1 MELTHNDA
9 LPSTRFTTYLACDLV
24 QQVSLHTFNLHY
36 IYHDR
41 WLNKFYLKNDS
52 CITAYIKTTW
62 NERKI
67 LDVIFFEE
75 NVRYPDGLKKYI
87 LSFVGEKLEVPVA
100 VEEYELMD

>member
-1 MELTHNDA
+1 MELTHNSA
-9 LPSTRFTTYLACDLV
+9 LPSTRFTTYLACDLA
-24 QQVSLHTFNLHY
+24 QQVSLHTFDLHY
-36 IYHDR
+36 IYHDK

-75 NVRYPDGLKKYI
+75 NVRYPDSLKKYM
-87 LSFVGEKLEVPVA
+87 LSFVGDRLEIPVA
-100 VEEYELMD
+100 VKEYELED